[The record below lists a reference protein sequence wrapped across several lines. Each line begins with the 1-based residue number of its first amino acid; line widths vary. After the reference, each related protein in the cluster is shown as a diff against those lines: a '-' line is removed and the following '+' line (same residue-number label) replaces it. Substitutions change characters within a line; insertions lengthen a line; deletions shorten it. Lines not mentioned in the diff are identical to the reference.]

1 MPSYKSPSLRQPKSM
16 TNATFISFLQLLS
29 RMSKVDE
36 NVPPP
41 TEKQLPV
48 GASIGNNRCVNSKLN
63 VELKLLINKFG
74 GKLNSIIFAIAKT

>member
-1 MPSYKSPSLRQPKSM
+1 
-16 TNATFISFLQLLS
+16 
-29 RMSKVDE
+29 MSKVDE

-48 GASIGNNRCVNSKLN
+48 GASIGNNRCMYNNLN

-74 GKLNSIIFAIAKT
+74 GKLK

>member
-1 MPSYKSPSLRQPKSM
+1 
-16 TNATFISFLQLLS
+16 
-29 RMSKVDE
+29 MSKVDE

-63 VELKLLINKFG
+63 EELKLLINKFG
-74 GKLNSIIFAIAKT
+74 GKLK